1 MTRILRDGTP
11 DTYTA
16 DTEPNSAVLD
26 ASTWA
31 GGSVEVT
38 AAATLTILGTNQDN
52 PADRTFVQCYD
63 QYGTPLAVT
72 AAAAGVW
79 ELPRLFGFRYIKLTA
94 AAPTEVYLFRAA

>member
-1 MTRILRDGTP
+1 MTRILRDGTT

-38 AAATLTILGTNQDN
+38 AAVTLTIVGTNCDN
-52 PADRTFVQCYD
+52 PASRTFVQCYD
-63 QYGTPLAVT
+63 QDSGPLIIT
-72 AAAAGVW
+72 ATDAGVW
-79 ELPRLFGFRYIKLTA
+79 ELPTIFGFRYIKFTA
-94 AAPTEVYLFRAA
+94 ADPTEIYLFRAA